1 MIQQHHRAL
10 CEEASETLAKLT
22 IIFFAALALTNH
34 DGRGGGACNVK
45 RAMSAN

>member
-10 CEEASETLAKLT
+10 CEEASETLANLT
-22 IIFFAALALTNH
+22 IIFAALALTNH

-45 RAMSAN
+45 RAMPAN